1 MQYWYVFIHET
12 LLSGRGHVIERV
24 IRERDWLTAI
34 APELQAPSVPAD
46 IPPEFYRATLTAAF
60 AARFFAG
67 TALQPTPFASVQQV
81 FRLFENTSAAF
92 AALQILNA
100 QILAAEPMDRSS
112 DVIRARIRDGFS
124 RGSLYYPPRDTAKLR
139 DAKLQRRLPGALA
152 QLVAQDQAKSA
163 AFSRYLR
170 RGSAPEVTA
179 EERAALAR
187 QRPVLSTSARE
198 VRLESLYDGAE
209 A

>member
-12 LLSGRGHVIERV
+12 LLSGRGNVIERV
-24 IRERDWLTAI
+24 IRERDWLMAI
-34 APELQAPSVPAD
+34 APELQAQQPPTS

-60 AARFFAG
+60 AARFFEG
-67 TALQPTPFASVQQV
+67 TTLAPTPFASVQQV
-81 FRLFENTSAAF
+81 FRLFAGVSPSS

-100 QILAAEPMDRSS
+100 QTLAAEPMDRSS
-112 DVIRARIRDGFS
+112 ASILARIRNGFS
-124 RGSLYYPPRDTAKLR
+124 RGELFYPPRDTAKLR
-139 DAKLQRRLPGALA
+139 EAALQRKLPGALA

-170 RGSAPEVTA
+170 RGRAPEVTA

-187 QRPVLSTSARE
+187 QRPVLPTSARE
-198 VRLESLYDGAE
+198 ARLLRE
-209 A
+209 AADDA